1 MSDDKPE
8 GEKPEAETTG
18 VASDAPVSKPAK
30 DPEGSVQ
37 TTEST
42 PTRAEASELNIASGG
57 EPDEPKKKPSPAD
70 KAQAAAAAPSSHD
83 QGTHGHGGDH
93 DHGHGLAHTMP
104 VWMLIGVLGALLV
117 LTVATVAV
125 TAVDLGAQGNL
136 IVAMVIA
143 TVKAILVCTF
153 FMHLLW
159 DKKFN
164 LVLFLTSVLFLILF
178 LAMATTDRGE
188 YQQSVDDYRAQQL
201 GK

>member
-8 GEKPEAETTG
+8 AERPEAEANATSG
-18 VASDAPVSKPAK
+18 DAPVTQPAQ

-37 TTEST
+37 TTEAT
-42 PTRAEASELNIASGG
+42 PTKAEASELQIASGG
-57 EPDEPKKKPSPAD
+57 TPDEPKKRPSEAD
-70 KAQAAAAAPSSHD
+70 KAKAAAAGSSSHD
-83 QGTHGHGGDH
+83 HGTHGDG
-93 DHGHGLAHTMP
+93 HGHGLAHTMP
-104 VWMLIGVLGALLV
+104 VWMLCGVLGALLV
-117 LTVATVAV
+117 LTIATVAV
-125 TAVDLGAQGNL
+125 TAIDLGAQGNL

-143 TVKAILVCTF
+143 TVKAVLVCTF

-178 LAMATTDRGE
+178 LAMARTDRGE
-188 YQQSVDDYRAQQL
+188 YQHSVDEYRAQQL

>member
-8 GEKPEAETTG
+8 AEKPEAE
-18 VASDAPVSKPAK
+18 APAAPESEPASKPAA
-30 DPEGSVQ
+30 DPVGSVQ
-37 TTEST
+37 TTETT
-42 PTRAEASELNIASGG
+42 PTKAEASELQIASGG
-57 EPDEPKKKPSPAD
+57 EPDEPKK
-70 KAQAAAAAPSSHD
+70 AAA
-83 QGTHGHGGDH
+83 HGHGHDDHAHGD

-104 VWMLIGVLGALLV
+104 VWMLIGVLVALLV

-125 TAVDLGAQGNL
+125 TAIDLGAQGNL

-143 TVKAILVCTF
+143 TVKAVLVCTF

-164 LVLFLTSVLFLILF
+164 LVLFLTSVLFLVLF
-178 LAMATTDRGE
+178 LSMTTTDRGE
-188 YQQSVDDYRAQQL
+188 YQHLVDEYRAQQL

>member
-1 MSDDKPE
+1 MSD
-8 GEKPEAETTG
+8 EKPEAEKAAEATATG
-18 VASDAPVSKPAK
+18 DEPSSASAN

-37 TTEST
+37 TTEAT
-42 PTRAEASELNIASGG
+42 PTKAEASEMQIASGG
-57 EPDEPKKKPSPAD
+57 SPDEPKKKSSAKD
-70 KAQAAAAAPSSHD
+70 EAKAAAAVSGSHD
-83 QGTHGHGGDH
+83 HGHDG

-104 VWMLIGVLGALLV
+104 VWMLLGVLGALLF
-117 LTVATVAV
+117 LTVLTVAV

-143 TVKAILVCTF
+143 TVKAILVCAF

-164 LVLFLTSVLFLILF
+164 LVLFLTSVLFLVLF

-188 YQQSVDDYRAQQL
+188 YQHAVDEYRAQQL
-201 GK
+201 AK